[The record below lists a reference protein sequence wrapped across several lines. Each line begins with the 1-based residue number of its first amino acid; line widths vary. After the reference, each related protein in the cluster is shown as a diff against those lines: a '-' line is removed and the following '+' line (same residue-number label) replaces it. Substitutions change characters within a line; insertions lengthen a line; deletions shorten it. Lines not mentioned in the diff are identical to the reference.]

1 MLPWESGSLPEAVR
15 KRRRSTP
22 LASCVA
28 SSCHGV
34 LLRWGKGP
42 PPSKLHI
49 VCVLRFR
56 STILFLSTRRA
67 FFSVLPHR
75 RSNTFTS
82 LITVFFIVSS
92 LQSLK
97 MEKYTDATSP
107 SQDASDFE
115 NASLLDSTHTKQ
127 ETERRRNYIY
137 LTLFNLFIFTLSML
151 SLICAVMSQK
161 DSSSNSAAKLMDE
174 FNLFCTHTSF
184 PPPRRIA
191 LTHLPSPRD
200 ARNRVLARQVRTP
213 EPAQLVQVR
222 RHNRRRGECVDGR
235 GLPYAPLSFLSAPV

>member
-1 MLPWESGSLPEAVR
+1 MGFCFDGEKVHPLPNFTSFVFCAFVLPF
-15 KRRRSTP
+15 
-22 LASCVA
+22 C
-28 SSCHGV
+28 SSAPGV
-34 LLRWGKGP
+34 P
-42 PPSKLHI
+42 
-49 VCVLRFR
+49 
-56 STILFLSTRRA
+56 
-67 FFSVLPHR
+67 FFSVFPHR

-82 LITVFFIVSS
+82 LITVFFIVFS
-92 LQSLK
+92 LHSLK

-107 SQDASDFE
+107 LQDASDFE

-151 SLICAVMSQK
+151 SLI
-161 DSSSNSAAKLMDE
+161 SAAKLMDE

-200 ARNRVLARQVRTP
+200 ARDRVLARQVRTP
-213 EPAQLVQVR
+213 EPPQLVQVR
-222 RHNRRRGECVDGR
+222 WHNRRRGERVDGR